1 MGPNFIGKRFPQIPL
16 SEIFDNS
23 CTEKSVTGF
32 NWIAL
37 NGSDKGIKKDY
48 EKIRY
53 IKRDQLVTCIVEN
66 KALANP
72 YTEYNASCILIN
84 HSQIS

>member
-48 EKIRY
+48 EKIRG
-53 IKRDQLVTCIVEN
+53 I
-66 KALANP
+66 
-72 YTEYNASCILIN
+72 
-84 HSQIS
+84 

>member
-1 MGPNFIGKRFPQIPL
+1 MSPHFIGQI
-16 SEIFDNS
+16 FYDNY
-23 CTEKSVTGF
+23 TEKSVTGF

-48 EKIRY
+48 EEIRY

-84 HSQIS
+84 HSQSS